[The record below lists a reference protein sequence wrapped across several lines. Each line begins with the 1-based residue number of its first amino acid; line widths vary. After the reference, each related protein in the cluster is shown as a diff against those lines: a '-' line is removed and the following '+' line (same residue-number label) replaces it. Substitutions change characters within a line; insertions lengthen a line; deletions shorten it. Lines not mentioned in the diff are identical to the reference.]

1 MNLSPPELI
10 DLFEGSLNG
19 DKMAYRRLLTTLTS
33 IIRHYVR
40 GQLRHN
46 RFEHLTED
54 IVQDSLMAIHLKLHT
69 YERGQNPM
77 PWVYTIA
84 RYKMIDQLRRQ
95 KAGNV
100 SIDDPHYVESPE
112 QIGQD
117 ADALE
122 TQHDLTNLLARLDPP
137 QGDIIRALKVEGA
150 SIADLATQYGYSE
163 SKIKIIIHRGL
174 KKLNQ
179 FVVGEELSA

>member
-1 MNLSPPELI
+1 MNLSPPALI
-10 DLFEGSLNG
+10 DLFDGSLNG
-19 DKMAYRRLLTTLTS
+19 DMMAYRRLLTELTPV
-33 IIRHYVR
+33 IRHFVR

-69 YERGQNPM
+69 YERGQNPL

-95 KAGNV
+95 KSGHV
-100 SIDDPHYVESPE
+100 SIDDENYVELPTE
-112 QIGQD
+112 AHQD
-117 ADALE
+117 SDALE
-122 TQHDLTNLLARLDPP
+122 THHDLNNLLNRLEPP

-150 SIADLATQYGYSE
+150 SIADLSAQYGYSE

-179 FVVGEELSA
+179 FVMREEA